1 MLTES
6 FRTPRGDEGVIKR
19 ILGPRSIRALLVGTI
34 IVMFACTNEGVP
46 PLPSAETAAADFLAA
61 WENADF
67 ESVAEHL
74 SQRSAAEWPAE
85 RLQRW
90 WDRQVELGMITDVAL
105 EMTTEPVQPKRADD
119 EDSPSYD
126 PVEVGYAITYTS
138 DAAREAVTLD
148 GTFEL
153 AFEGN
158 LEDDSERWTVAWEK
172 ELAWPGVN
180 GGARFD
186 VASKWPRRAAILDR
200 QGRKLARGP
209 AEERAYPFGS
219 LAGSTIGHIATI
231 TKDTLDDA
239 PEGREVGDLV
249 GGSGLEAAFEERLAG
264 TPTTTLGVANS
275 AGEVVEEVGRAPGDP
290 GEAVRVTLD
299 VDVQRAA
306 EQGYGNTVGGA
317 AIIQPRSGNI
327 LALVDSSAFDPNFY
341 VGAKELSPFNRA
353 LVGRYP
359 PGSAMKVV
367 TAAAALDSGKI
378 KPSTQL
384 EGPAEYKGVRN
395 FESGAFGSI
404 DFASALKFSVNTA
417 FAQVAERLG
426 AKRLTRY
433 AEAFGFNRPGDMVLE
448 HAESEYPEPQDLGD
462 LMWSSIGQAQVLAT
476 PLQMAS
482 VAATVG
488 NDGKRMEPRIDVSE
502 RKRGERV
509 VTVKVADLLTS
520 MMETVVSGGT
530 GVNARIPGVSIAGK
544 TGTAEVDVSG
554 ERMNHAWFIAFAPS
568 GSPKVAVAVV
578 AELGGVGGQVA
589 APLAKSILQNVLPVA
604 P

>member
-1 MLTES
+1 MRTES
-6 FRTPRGDEGVIKR
+6 FRTPRGDEGVINR
-19 ILGPRSIRALLVGTI
+19 ISGHRSFGALLVGP
-34 IVMFACTNEGVP
+34 IVALCACTGAP
-46 PLPSAETAAADFLAA
+46 ASPLPSSDAAAADFLAA
-61 WENADF
+61 WEDEDF
-67 ESVAEHL
+67 ESVAGML
-74 SQRSAAEWPAE
+74 SQGSAAEWPSE

-90 WDRQVELGMITDVAL
+90 WDRQVGLGMITDVEL
-105 EMTTEPVQPKRADD
+105 DMTAEPSQPERDED
-119 EDSPSYD
+119 EDSPSYA
-126 PVEVGYAITYTS
+126 PVDVGYAITYTS
-138 DAAREAVTLD
+138 DAARRPVTLE

-153 AFEGN
+153 VLEGN
-158 LEDDSERWTVAWEK
+158 LEDDSERWAVVWEK
-172 ELAWPGVN
+172 ELAWPAVDGA
-180 GGARFD
+180 ARFD
-186 VASKWPRRAAILDR
+186 VETKWPRRAAILDR
-200 QGRKLARGP
+200 EGRKLARGP
-209 AEERAYPFGS
+209 AEERTYPFGS

-231 TKDTLDDA
+231 TKDTLSDA
-239 PEGREVGDLV
+239 PDGREVGDLV
-249 GGSGLEAAFEERLAG
+249 GGSGLEAAFEDRLAG
-264 TPTTTLGVANS
+264 TPTTTLAVAD
-275 AGEVVEEVGRAPGDP
+275 ATGEVVEELGRAPGDP

-306 EQGYGNTVGGA
+306 EQGYGDTVGGA
-317 AIIQPRSGNI
+317 AVIQPRSGNI

-378 KPSTQL
+378 TPSTQL

-426 AKRLTRY
+426 AKRLTEY
-433 AEAFGFNRPGDMVLE
+433 ADAFGFNRPGDMVLD
-448 HAESEYPEPQDLGD
+448 HAESQYPDPQDLGD

-476 PLQMAS
+476 PLHMAS
-482 VAATVG
+482 VAATIA
-488 NDGKRMEPRIDVSE
+488 NDGRRMEPRIDLSE
-502 RKRGERV
+502 PKRGERV
-509 VTVKVADLLTS
+509 VKVKVADVLTS

-554 ERMNHAWFIAFAPS
+554 KRMNHAWFIAFAPS
-568 GSPKVAVAVV
+568 GAPTVAVAVV

-589 APLAKSILQNVLPVA
+589 APLARSILQNVLPVA